1 MLPGPKVISPFS
13 VSMFF
18 HSIINITRKIHSFPL
33 LFSRQVVIF
42 VKSLLDYTLSF
53 MSPFSL
59 FTRDFELAIRTK

>member
-33 LFSRQVVIF
+33 LFSRHTF
-42 VKSLLDYTLSF
+42 SF